1 MALSAGLLVVC
12 RMQIRSQAVRGLKP
26 LLGCSRTVA
35 PASRVAQLT
44 PLGPNILLQ
53 LQASH
58 PTPAPAQ
65 LALLRSW
72 LAWLRAVAAYIAGV
86 VERAPF
92 TGRPQ
97 LIFDIYKSA
106 PGQRAA
112 MPAVHRL
119 PFAIPLADP
128 SIVCKQRGDQVL
140 DAAYARVAEAV
151 AGLAANNP
159 ALQSRLASFPDEIN
173 LILLNNFSGCGMQ
186 SYACGKDVKAASIH
200 LLVDAG
206 SLLQQSTADEVVTSV
221 AKEMA
226 HVIASHSAEQESCK
240 SLFTSFIGAA
250 GVAAMMC
257 RVSIWRCLPAM
268 MLAHYIGSRWGAR
281 TWLHRQQVF
290 EADAIAP
297 AISTAAGFDPSSVV
311 TSMQRAYCA
320 DASTP
325 TKANLQQVRKSRTQW
340 HLAKLQS
347 LLLQSQIPQDMIR
360 DSAAMQ
366 LVTAAAASEI
376 RDASAQVKA
385 EYDKSI
391 SVLEDCLGEELCCV
405 RNPFTPW
412 TDINPHW
419 LDRIAHVQNVLK
431 HDSSLGVQGKG
442 LNNSGQDVH
451 NRARYAH
458 WHAPAK
464 FWLETLL
471 LISEIRGS
479 GRSSCELPAADKDGH
494 QVAT

>member
-1 MALSAGLLVVC
+1 
-12 RMQIRSQAVRGLKP
+12 MQPMPELQR
-26 LLGCSRTVA
+26 
-35 PASRVAQLT
+35 
-44 PLGPNILLQ
+44 Q
-53 LQASH
+53 LQAL
-58 PTPAPAQ
+58 Q
-65 LALLRSW
+65 LTIL
-72 LAWLRAVAAYIAGV
+72 
-86 VERAPF
+86 PF
-92 TGRPQ
+92 
-97 LIFDIYKSA
+97 
-106 PGQRAA
+106 RAA
-112 MPAVHRL
+112 L
-119 PFAIPLADP
+119 PH
-128 SIVCKQRGDQVL
+128 S
-140 DAAYARVAEAV
+140 
-151 AGLAANNP
+151 
-159 ALQSRLASFPDEIN
+159 PDEIN
-173 LILLNNFSGCGMQ
+173 LILLSNFSGRGMQ

-200 LLVDAG
+200 LLVDGG

-240 SLFTSFIGAA
+240 SLFTLFIGAA

-268 MLAHYIGSRWGAR
+268 TLAHYIGNRWGAR

-290 EADAIAP
+290 EADAIASV
-297 AISTAAGFDPSSVV
+297 ISTAAGVDPSSVV
-311 TSMQRAYCA
+311 ISMQRAYCA

-347 LLLQSQIPQDMIR
+347 LLSQSQIPQDMIR

-366 LVTAAAASEI
+366 LVTAAAASEM
-376 RDASAQVKA
+376 RNASAQVKA

-391 SVLEDCLGEELCCV
+391 SVLEDCLAEELCCV
-405 RNPFTPW
+405 RNPFTAW

-442 LNNSGQDVH
+442 LNTSGQDVH
-451 NRARYAH
+451 NKARYDS

-464 FWLETLL
+464 LWLETLL
-471 LISEIRGS
+471 LITEIRGG
-479 GRSSCELPAADKDGH
+479 GRSSFELPTADKDGH